1 MRHINVNKDYLKR
14 LLLYLKPYWKRIA
27 LSFVAMII
35 VGALTS
41 LSAYLIKPVLD
52 KIFIAKDKKMLIL
65 LPFVVMATY
74 FFKGL
79 FTYIQSYQ
87 TAYVAENVLFNIRN
101 QLFQHII
108 NLPINFFEK
117 FHTSELLSRVLND
130 TERLQETIAKIMPEA
145 IREFFTIIFLF
156 IVIYTIDFKLALIST
171 IVFPIAL
178 YPIIKFGKDM
188 KKLGKKRQISIAGI
202 TTLIQESFFNI
213 RLIKGFISEDKEIE
227 KFFKKS
233 KEFLGIN
240 LKSFRISEITSPLM
254 EFIGSLGIAF
264 LIWFGGL
271 LVFKGTISV
280 GGFFSF
286 MAGLFMLYRP
296 FKTLAKASNSINSSI
311 GAIERVFDILDMK
324 FPQTNNSE
332 SIIFNGVKQS
342 ILFDNLSFSYDGKKP
357 VLSNINLEVRA
368 KTIVAFVGESGGGK
382 TTLMDLIPRFYDPT
396 GGRILIDGID
406 LKEFTL
412 RSLRQKIASV
422 SQNVLLFADTVFN
435 NIAYGITN
443 PSQEE
448 VIEAAKL
455 AYAHEFISKLPFGY
469 NTDLKEQ
476 AVILSGGEKQ
486 RIAIARAIMKN
497 PDILILDEATSALDA
512 ESENYVQRAIANLI
526 KNRTVFLVAHRLSS
540 ALAAPKIVVIKQG
553 EIVGIGTHK
562 ELLEKNDYYQRLVKL
577 QFENV

>member
-1 MRHINVNKDYLKR
+1 MKVNKEYLKR
-14 LLLYLKPYWKRIA
+14 LLLYMKPYWKRIV
-27 LSFVAMII
+27 LSFIAMII

-41 LSAYLIKPVLD
+41 LTAYLIKPVLD

-65 LPFVVMATY
+65 LPFAVMATY
-74 FFKGL
+74 FFKGV

-87 TAYVAENVLFNIRN
+87 TAYVAENILFNIRN
-101 QLFQHII
+101 QMFKHII
-108 NLPINFFEK
+108 ELPIEFFEK

-130 TERLQETIAKIMPEA
+130 TERLQETIARIIPEA
-145 IREFFTIIFLF
+145 IREFFTIVFLL
-156 IVIYTIDFKLALIST
+156 IVVYMIDFKLALIST

-188 KKLGKKRQISIAGI
+188 KKLGKKRQVSIAGI

-213 RLIKGFISEDKEIE
+213 RLIKGFITETKETD

-233 KEFLGIN
+233 REFLNIN
-240 LKSFRISEITSPLM
+240 LKSFSISELTSPLM

-296 FKTLAKASNSINSSI
+296 FKTIAKASNSINASV
-311 GAIERVFDILDMK
+311 GAIERVFYILDTK
-324 FPQTNNSE
+324 LPQETRSDG
-332 SIIFNGVKQS
+332 IIFEGAKDS
-342 ILFDNLSFSYDGKKP
+342 IVFDNVSFSYDGEKY
-357 VLSNINLEVRA
+357 VLKNINLEVKA

-396 GGRILIDGID
+396 SGRILIDGIC
-406 LKEFTL
+406 LKDFAL
-412 RSLRQKIASV
+412 SSLRKKIASV

-435 NIAYGITN
+435 NIAYGIEN
-443 PSQEE
+443 PDKEQ

-455 AYAHEFISKLPFGY
+455 AYAHDFIMQLPQGY
-469 NTDLKEQ
+469 DTNLKEQ
-476 AVILSGGEKQ
+476 GVILSGGERQ

-512 ESENYVQRAIANLI
+512 EAESFVQKAIANLI

-540 ALAAPKIVVIKQG
+540 AISATKIVVIKQG
-553 EIVGIGTHK
+553 QIVGIGTHK
-562 ELLEKNDYYQRLVKL
+562 ELLENNKYYQRLIEL

>member
-1 MRHINVNKDYLKR
+1 MKVNKEYLKR
-14 LLLYLKPYWKRIA
+14 LLLYMKPYWKRIV
-27 LSFVAMII
+27 LSFIAMII

-41 LSAYLIKPVLD
+41 LTAYLIKPVLD

-65 LPFVVMATY
+65 LPFAVMATY
-74 FFKGL
+74 FFKGV

-87 TAYVAENVLFNIRN
+87 TAYVAENILFNIRN
-101 QLFQHII
+101 QMFKHII
-108 NLPINFFEK
+108 ELPIEFFEK

-130 TERLQETIAKIMPEA
+130 TERLQETIARIIPEA
-145 IREFFTIIFLF
+145 IREFFTIVFLL
-156 IVIYTIDFKLALIST
+156 IVVYMIDFKLALIST

-188 KKLGKKRQISIAGI
+188 KKLGKKRQVSIAGI

-213 RLIKGFISEDKEIE
+213 RLIKGFITETKETD

-233 KEFLGIN
+233 REFLNIN
-240 LKSFRISEITSPLM
+240 LKSFSISELTSPLM

-296 FKTLAKASNSINSSI
+296 FKTIAKASNSINASV
-311 GAIERVFDILDMK
+311 GAIERVFYILDTK
-324 FPQTNNSE
+324 LPQETRSDG
-332 SIIFNGVKQS
+332 IIFEGAKDS
-342 ILFDNLSFSYDGKKP
+342 IVFDNVSFSYDGEKY
-357 VLSNINLEVRA
+357 VLKNINLEVKA

-396 GGRILIDGID
+396 SGRILIDGIC
-406 LKEFTL
+406 LKDFAL
-412 RSLRQKIASV
+412 SSLRKKIASV

-435 NIAYGITN
+435 NIAYGIEN
-443 PSQEE
+443 PDKEK

-455 AYAHEFISKLPFGY
+455 AYAHDFIMQLPQGY
-469 NTDLKEQ
+469 DTNLKEQ
-476 AVILSGGEKQ
+476 GVILSGGERQ

-512 ESENYVQRAIANLI
+512 EAESFVQKAIANLI

-540 ALAAPKIVVIKQG
+540 AISATKIVVIKQG
-553 EIVGIGTHK
+553 QIVGIGTHK
-562 ELLEKNDYYQRLVKL
+562 ELLENNKYYQRLIEL

>member
-1 MRHINVNKDYLKR
+1 MKINKEYLKR
-14 LLLYLKPYWKRIA
+14 LLLYLKPYWKRIV
-27 LSFVAMII
+27 LSFIAMII

-41 LSAYLIKPVLD
+41 LTAYLIKPVLD

-65 LPFVVMATY
+65 LPFAVMATY

-101 QLFQHII
+101 QIFKHII
-108 NLPINFFEK
+108 NLPIDFFEK

-130 TERLQETIAKIMPEA
+130 TERLQDTIARVMPEA

-156 IVIYTIDFKLALIST
+156 IVVYTIDFKLALIST

-178 YPIIKFGKDM
+178 YPIVKFGNDM
-188 KKLGKKRQISIAGI
+188 KKLGKKRQISIANI
-202 TTLIQESFFNI
+202 TTLIQESFSNI
-213 RLIKGFISEDKEIE
+213 RLIKGFITEDKETE
-227 KFFKKS
+227 KFLKKS
-233 KEFLGIN
+233 HEFLNIN

-271 LVFKGTISV
+271 LVFRGTISV

-296 FKTLAKASNSINSSI
+296 FKTIAKASNSINSSV
-311 GAIERVFDILDMK
+311 GAIERVFYILDTK
-324 FPQTNNSE
+324 PTQEIKPNGY
-332 SIIFNGVKQS
+332 IFEGVKDS
-342 ILFDNLSFSYDGKKP
+342 IVFDNVSFTYDGTKYALKD
-357 VLSNINLEVRA
+357 INLKVDA

-396 GGRILIDGID
+396 KGRILIDGID
-406 LKEFTL
+406 IRDFELK
-412 RSLRQKIASV
+412 SLRKKIASV

-435 NIAYGITN
+435 NIAYGLEN
-443 PSQEE
+443 PDREK

-455 AYAHEFISKLPFGY
+455 SYAHDFIMKLPQGY
-469 NTDLKEQ
+469 DTNLGEQ
-476 AVILSGGEKQ
+476 AVILSGGERQ

-512 ESENYVQRAIANLI
+512 EAENFVQKAIANLI
-526 KNRTVFLVAHRLSS
+526 KNRTVFLVAHRLSTALS
-540 ALAAPKIVVIKQG
+540 ASKIVVMKQG
-553 EIVGIGTHK
+553 QIVGIGTHK
-562 ELLEKNDYYQRLVKL
+562 ELLESNNYYQRLVEI
-577 QFENV
+577 QFENA

>member
-1 MRHINVNKDYLKR
+1 MKINKEYLKR
-14 LLLYLKPYWKRIA
+14 LLLYLKPYWKRIV
-27 LSFVAMII
+27 LSFIAMII

-41 LSAYLIKPVLD
+41 LTAYLIKPVLD

-65 LPFVVMATY
+65 LPFAVMATY

-101 QLFQHII
+101 QIFKHII
-108 NLPINFFEK
+108 NLPIGFFEK

-130 TERLQETIAKIMPEA
+130 TERLQDTIARVMPEA

-178 YPIIKFGKDM
+178 YPIVKFGKDM
-188 KKLGKKRQISIAGI
+188 KKLGKKRQISIANI

-213 RLIKGFISEDKEIE
+213 RLIKGFITEDKETE
-227 KFFKKS
+227 KFLKKS
-233 KEFLGIN
+233 QEFLNIN

-271 LVFKGTISV
+271 LVFRGTISV

-296 FKTLAKASNSINSSI
+296 FKTIAKASNSINSSV
-311 GAIERVFDILDMK
+311 GAIERVFYILDTK
-324 FPQTNNSE
+324 PTQEIKSNGYVFDGVKD
-332 SIIFNGVKQS
+332 SIIFDHVSFTYNGTKYA
-342 ILFDNLSFSYDGKKP
+342 LKD
-357 VLSNINLEVRA
+357 INLKVDA

-396 GGRILIDGID
+396 EGKILIDGID
-406 LKEFTL
+406 IRDFELK
-412 RSLRQKIASV
+412 SLRKKIASV

-435 NIAYGITN
+435 NIAYGLEN
-443 PSQEE
+443 PDREK

-455 AYAHEFISKLPFGY
+455 SYAHDFIMKLPQGY
-469 NTDLKEQ
+469 DTNLGEQ
-476 AVILSGGEKQ
+476 AVILSGGERQ

-512 ESENYVQRAIANLI
+512 ESESFVQKAIANLI
-526 KNRTVFLVAHRLSS
+526 KNRTVFLVAHRLSTALS
-540 ALAAPKIVVIKQG
+540 ASKIVVMKQG
-553 EIVGIGTHK
+553 QIVGIGTHK
-562 ELLEKNDYYQRLVKL
+562 ELLENNSYYQRLVEI
-577 QFENV
+577 QFENA

>member
-1 MRHINVNKDYLKR
+1 MKVNKEYLKR
-14 LLLYLKPYWKRIA
+14 LLLYMKPYWKRIV
-27 LSFVAMII
+27 LSFIAMII

-41 LSAYLIKPVLD
+41 LTAYLIKPVLD

-65 LPFVVMATY
+65 LPFAVMATY
-74 FFKGL
+74 FFKGV

-87 TAYVAENVLFNIRN
+87 TAYVAENILFNIRN
-101 QLFQHII
+101 QMFKHII
-108 NLPINFFEK
+108 ELPIEFFEK

-130 TERLQETIAKIMPEA
+130 TERLQETIARIIPEA
-145 IREFFTIIFLF
+145 IREFFTIVFLL
-156 IVIYTIDFKLALIST
+156 IVVYMIDFKLALIST

-188 KKLGKKRQISIAGI
+188 KKLGKKRQVSIAGI

-213 RLIKGFISEDKEIE
+213 RLIKGFITETKETD

-233 KEFLGIN
+233 REFLNIN
-240 LKSFRISEITSPLM
+240 LKSFSISELTSPLM

-296 FKTLAKASNSINSSI
+296 FKTIAKASNSINASV
-311 GAIERVFDILDMK
+311 GAIERVFYILDAK
-324 FPQTNNSE
+324 LPQETRSDG
-332 SIIFNGVKQS
+332 IIFEGAKDS
-342 ILFDNLSFSYDGKKP
+342 IVFDNVSFSYDGEKY
-357 VLSNINLEVRA
+357 VLKNINLEVKA

-396 GGRILIDGID
+396 SGRILIDGIC
-406 LKEFTL
+406 LKDFALSNL
-412 RSLRQKIASV
+412 RKKIASV

-435 NIAYGITN
+435 NIAYGIEN
-443 PSQEE
+443 PDKEQ

-455 AYAHEFISKLPFGY
+455 AYAHDFIMQLPQGY
-469 NTDLKEQ
+469 DTNLKEQ
-476 AVILSGGEKQ
+476 GVILSGGERQ

-512 ESENYVQRAIANLI
+512 EAESFVQKAIANLI

-540 ALAAPKIVVIKQG
+540 AISATKIVVMKQG
-553 EIVGIGTHK
+553 QIVGIGTHK
-562 ELLEKNDYYQRLVKL
+562 ELLENNKYYQRLIEL

>member
-1 MRHINVNKDYLKR
+1 MKLNINKEYLKR
-14 LLLYLKPYWKRIA
+14 LLLYIKPYWKRII
-27 LSFVAMII
+27 LSFIAMII

-41 LSAYLIKPVLD
+41 LTAYLIKPVLD

-65 LPFVVMATY
+65 LPFAVMATY

-87 TAYVAENVLFNIRN
+87 TAYVAENILFNIRN
-101 QLFQHII
+101 QMFKHIVS
-108 NLPINFFEK
+108 LPVDFFEK
-117 FHTSELLSRVLND
+117 YHTSELLSRVLND
-130 TERLQETIAKIMPEA
+130 TERLQDTIARVMPEA

-188 KKLGKKRQISIAGI
+188 KKLGKKRQVSIAAI

-213 RLIKGFISEDKEIE
+213 RLIKGFLTEEKETE

-233 KEFLGIN
+233 QEFLNIN

-271 LVFKGTISV
+271 LVFRGAISV

-296 FKTLAKASNSINSSI
+296 FKTIAKASNSINSSI
-311 GAIERVFDILDMK
+311 GAIERVFFILDTK
-324 FPQTNNSE
+324 SAQETTTKG
-332 SIIFNGVKQS
+332 IIFEGVKNS
-342 ILFDNLSFSYDGKKP
+342 IVFDNVSFSYDGKKYA
-357 VLSNINLEVRA
+357 LKNINLEVKA

-396 GGRILIDGID
+396 DGRILIDGID
-406 LKEFTL
+406 IKDFDIK
-412 RSLRQKIASV
+412 SLRKKIASV

-435 NIAYGITN
+435 NIAYGLEN
-443 PSQEE
+443 PDKEK

-455 AYAHEFISKLPFGY
+455 AYAHDFIMKLPNAYDTNLG
-469 NTDLKEQ
+469 EQ
-476 AVILSGGEKQ
+476 AVILSGGERQ

-512 ESENYVQRAIANLI
+512 EAESYVQKAISNLI
-526 KNRTVFLVAHRLSS
+526 KNRTVFLVAHRLSTALS
-540 ALAAPKIVVIKQG
+540 ASKIVVIKQG
-553 EIVGIGTHK
+553 QIVGIGTHK
-562 ELLEKNDYYQRLVKL
+562 ELLENNKYYQRLIEL